1 MEVTSREEGY
11 VKELHALELGTLAMK
26 LGAGRMVKEDPVDP
40 AVGIVLNK
48 KDGDY
53 VNKGDILAYV
63 HINHPL
69 PQHWLEDFYQTYVFT
84 QVKVEKQKLIHDIIR

>member
-1 MEVTSREEGY
+1 M
-11 VKELHALELGTLAMK
+11 KELHALELGTLAMK

-53 VNKGDILAYV
+53 VNKGDIPAYV

-69 PQHWLEDFYQTYVFT
+69 PQHWLEDLLSDLCLHTGEGG
-84 QVKVEKQKLIHDIIR
+84 KAEADP